1 MKLRKRN
8 ENYFSLKERSKKKIL
23 NNHNFE
29 TVVEPSNVDE
39 DQVKDALL
47 EKGAD
52 PEIISKN
59 LAELKSIKVS
69 MKNPDQLVLGADSV
83 ISLDKKLINK
93 PKNREEALQ
102 ILEELNGKVHFL
114 ISSVC
119 ITKNG
124 SMIWNHTERSEL
136 KNEKFINRRSENLLE
151 EN

>member
-1 MKLRKRN
+1 MKIILA
-8 ENYFSLKERSKKKIL
+8 SKSGVRKKIL

-136 KNEKFINRRSENLLE
+136 KMKKFINRRSENLL
-151 EN
+151 